1 MRHDSHLVAQNRLLV
16 LRRLLLDQIG
26 LVFVLLASP
35 ESKVAVLKGV
45 LHGLLV
51 PAVCLVD
58 VRVDQLRQGSL
69 RYQIGVL
76 VAQRVLPT
84 AYHSLLSVRLL
95 GCTFLLS
102 LLVSFVVVLV
112 NHLCAGLLLLLVENG
127 VVNGLP
133 IRIQL

>member
-26 LVFVLLASP
+26 LVFVLLAGP

-112 NHLCAGLLLLLVENG
+112 NHLRAGLLLLLVENG

-133 IRIQL
+133 IRTQL